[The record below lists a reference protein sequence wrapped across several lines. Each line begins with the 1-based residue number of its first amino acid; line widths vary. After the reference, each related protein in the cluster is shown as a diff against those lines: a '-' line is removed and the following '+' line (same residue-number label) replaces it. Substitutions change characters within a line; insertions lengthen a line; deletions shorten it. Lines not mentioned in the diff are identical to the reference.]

1 MDIQNIFIMII
12 KAALPITE
20 KSNQFHASRKYVKS
34 FSANPLDNNLTVD
47 SYV

>member
-1 MDIQNIFIMII
+1 MTTSEQPV
-12 KAALPITE
+12 LPITE